1 MNWTPADSTK
11 LAHLLSTSPLIS
23 ALEENPP
30 SLDGATLEERAMA
43 ASERHGWEGC
53 VEKIVQLATAEV
65 KAQEKSPYVQG
76 IESFEQPAP
85 PEE

>member
-43 ASERHGWEGC
+43 ASERHGFESC
-53 VEKIVQLATAEV
+53 IERVIQLATATT
-65 KAQEKSPYVQG
+65 KAQEPSPYVQG
-76 IESFEQPAP
+76 IDSFEQPAP
-85 PEE
+85 PKE